1 MSGTVAQFVRGQ
13 HKFMGKGYPCLS
25 TAAGCSGVLA
35 QDTAVYYHSG
45 GKAQAKLGYGQVG
58 RLSHSTG
65 TKEPEQVLRIIIL
78 SSLVSGYYSALLH
91 TTAGSLSMPLQ
102 SPHWW
107 LHGWLAEV
115 HGA

>member
-1 MSGTVAQFVRGQ
+1 
-13 HKFMGKGYPCLS
+13 MGKGYPCLS

-65 TKEPEQVLRIIIL
+65 TKEPEQVLRIIIIMIM
-78 SSLVSGYYSALLH
+78 SRTSPVCALRRRIPPIGPASCEDGAFMLR
-91 TTAGSLSMPLQ
+91 
-102 SPHWW
+102 
-107 LHGWLAEV
+107 GWLSGPS
-115 HGA
+115 HYLGADDPGAL

>member
-13 HKFMGKGYPCLS
+13 HEFMGKGYPCLS

-65 TKEPEQVLRIIIL
+65 TKEPEQVLRIIIIIIIL

-102 SPHWW
+102 SPH
-107 LHGWLAEV
+107 
-115 HGA
+115 

>member
-13 HKFMGKGYPCLS
+13 HEFMGKGYPCLS

-35 QDTAVYYHSG
+35 QDTAVYYHGG

-65 TKEPEQVLRIIIL
+65 TKEPEQV

-102 SPHWW
+102 SPH
-107 LHGWLAEV
+107 
-115 HGA
+115 